1 MATMVYVEDELFEN
15 IANAIRVK
23 RETVTPI
30 KPSQMHVEVSK
41 IQIIMNTRGQLTA
54 RTLTSCVSTKEDG
67 GVIELAPYA
76 LAHCTALYMV
86 KLDYCTIVKNHG
98 FYMSRMLTEVDLPRV
113 ETLEMSAFGGCVHL
127 KVLDFPSVKTI
138 GRYAFNGCN
147 KLVDLTLRSDTMVDI
162 YDAEVFSDTLFSY
175 GKGHIRVPANLVEQ
189 YKADSAWGTYAN
201 LITAIS

>member
-15 IANAIRVK
+15 IADAIRVK

-113 ETLEMSAFGGCVHL
+113 ETLEMSAFGGCAHL
-127 KVLDFPSVKTI
+127 KTVDFPMLKTI
-138 GRYAFNGCN
+138 GRYAFSGCN
-147 KLVDLTLRSDTMVDI
+147 KLVDLTLRSDTMVDL

-189 YKADSAWGTYAN
+189 YKADSAWGTYAD